1 APAQPAPPAPQF
13 GQPPGQPPQPHA
25 PFGQPPAAHQPPQFG
40 QVPPQPGP
48 SATQPVP
55 QGTGSLAGVLGE
67 YQAAA
72 GGQRW
77 SLQNPQLVR
86 ADLGLDGQ
94 PVMARQGAMV
104 LYEGE
109 VEFGFKG
116 GGFKR
121 RMVANATGEGFP
133 SLMRCTGSGRVYL
146 AEDATRLF
154 PVELQGDAIC
164 VSSQRVLAFDE
175 SLDYDVRRI
184 DGHGLPGGSL
194 FALQFSGHGTLVLT
208 THGEPLVMPVTA
220 MTFADANALVAWSAG
235 AQVLVANQVRLRR
248 QAFPGDTGESTQL
261 QFRGAPGNFV
271 IVQPYEI

>member
-1 APAQPAPPAPQF
+1 MLDKYR
-13 GQPPGQPPQPHA
+13 
-25 PFGQPPAAHQPPQFG
+25 AAD
-40 QVPPQPGP
+40 
-48 SATQPVP
+48 
-55 QGTGSLAGVLGE
+55 AGE
-67 YQAAA
+67 
-72 GGQRW
+72 RW

-104 LYEGE
+104 LYEGD

-121 RMVANATGEGFP
+121 RMVAGATGEGFP
-133 SLMRCTGSGRVYL
+133 SLMRCTGNGRVYL

-164 VSSQRVLAFDE
+164 VSSQHVLAFDE
-175 SLDYDVRRI
+175 SLSYDVRRI

-208 THGEPLVMPVTA
+208 THGEPLVLPVTA
-220 MTFADANALVAWSAG
+220 MTFADANALVAWSSG

-248 QAFPGDTGESTQL
+248 HAYPGDTGESTQL